1 MPRGVL
7 IRNFW
12 CASGPRVAFE
22 GVEVTAEAQREV
34 SGREMAV
41 TVRMRELMRVVGA
54 MNWIMAKMAGG
65 C

>member
-1 MPRGVL
+1 M
-7 IRNFW
+7 
-12 CASGPRVAFE
+12 
-22 GVEVTAEAQREV
+22 EVTAEAQREV
-34 SGREMAV
+34 SGRLMAV